1 MLHTIDRTVVLPA
14 GLDEVVRWCASAE
27 GRLCFPGAGNIS
39 GDGSGL
45 FFEVKIRAPGAA
57 PATVSVHEYL
67 KSSWRLSHGYEFET
81 SQVWTWPNRDTGMS
95 WHRYRFTERP
105 GSHLPDDRPARSN
118 DPSRPPS
125 ARRPG
130 KTTLDF
136 RWRYILPGLA
146 GAQVLSD
153 ARFSRSIE
161 KAAEIY
167 VERLARHI
175 QPVAA

>member
-1 MLHTIDRTVVLPA
+1 VLHTIDRTVTVPA
-14 GLDEVVRWCASAE
+14 ELDDVVRWCASSE
-27 GRLCFPGAGNIS
+27 GRLCFPGAANIS
-39 GDGSGL
+39 GDGTGL

-67 KSSWRLSHGYEFET
+67 KSSWRLSRGYEFET

-95 WHRYRFTERP
+95 WHRYRFTE
-105 GSHLPDDRPARSN
+105 
-118 DPSRPPS
+118 
-125 ARRPG
+125 RPG

-167 VERLARHI
+167 VDRLASRM

>member
-1 MLHTIDRTVVLPA
+1 MLHTIDRTVTVPA

-27 GRLCFPGAGNIS
+27 ARLCFPGAGNVS
-39 GDGSGL
+39 GDGTGL
-45 FFEVKIRAPGAA
+45 FFEVKIRAPGAV
-57 PATVSVHEYL
+57 PATVSVYEYL

-81 SQVWTWPNRDTGMS
+81 SQVWTWPNRDTGIS
-95 WHRYRFTERP
+95 WHRYRLTE
-105 GSHLPDDRPARSN
+105 
-118 DPSRPPS
+118 
-125 ARRPG
+125 RPG

-167 VERLARHI
+167 VDRLARRI
-175 QPVAA
+175 QPLAA

>member
-1 MLHTIDRTVVLPA
+1 VLHTIDRTVTVPA
-14 GLDEVVRWCASAE
+14 GLDEVVRWCASSE
-27 GRLCFPGAGNIS
+27 GRTCFPGAANVS
-39 GDGSGL
+39 GDGTGL

-57 PATVSVHEYL
+57 PATVSVNEYL

-95 WHRYRFTERP
+95 WHRYHFTE
-105 GSHLPDDRPARSN
+105 
-118 DPSRPPS
+118 
-125 ARRPG
+125 RPG

-161 KAAEIY
+161 KAAQIY
-167 VERLARHI
+167 VDRLKGL
-175 QPVAA
+175 PTS